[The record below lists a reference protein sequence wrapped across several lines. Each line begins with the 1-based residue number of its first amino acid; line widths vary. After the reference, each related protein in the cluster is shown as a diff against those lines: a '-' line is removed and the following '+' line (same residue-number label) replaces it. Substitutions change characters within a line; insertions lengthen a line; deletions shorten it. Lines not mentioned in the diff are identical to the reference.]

1 MQASL
6 VTLEQS
12 LEPNFRPPKPF
23 DGLIKGDSSFR
34 INAYYLTCI
43 HGFQN
48 YRAGSKNS
56 SAWVAAGI
64 AAHQLKTI
72 LEQLRGEV
80 PKIKSGMTAVAS
92 IQPGI
97 LSVPSSCKEIA
108 LQRQAMKRID
118 PERTRGVV
126 PCLQATLAWSHGRL
140 RLVPSQSLELPPV
153 MTRSTLE
160 AAIASE
166 VLTWQRRG
174 Q

>member
-1 MQASL
+1 M
-6 VTLEQS
+6 TLEQS

-48 YRAGSKNS
+48 YRAGSKKN

-80 PKIKSGMTAVAS
+80 PKIKSGMTAVA
-92 IQPGI
+92 
-97 LSVPSSCKEIA
+97 
-108 LQRQAMKRID
+108 
-118 PERTRGVV
+118 
-126 PCLQATLAWSHGRL
+126 
-140 RLVPSQSLELPPV
+140 
-153 MTRSTLE
+153 
-160 AAIASE
+160 
-166 VLTWQRRG
+166 
-174 Q
+174 